1 LKNIKKLRW
10 FFRKGDKYKMGKKVN
25 PEMLSIDKR
34 IIYRRLLAGEILEKD
49 LQNLF
54 KKLPDV
60 SDNAEEVNPEES
72 EK

>member
-1 LKNIKKLRW
+1 
-10 FFRKGDKYKMGKKVN
+10 MGKKVN

-49 LQNLF
+49 LQKLF
-54 KKLPDV
+54 DKLPDV
-60 SDNAEEVNPEES
+60 SDNAEEVYPEED